1 MVKRYTLTLA
11 NGSLDSAPP
20 LRVTR
25 ITHILPRTS
34 ARLAA
39 RRPSIGNPFAS
50 IFHRAGRFGC
60 MFMNVLRYDFITILV
75 MAAAVLL
82 ALAKLSHL

>member
-11 NGSLDSAPP
+11 KGSLDSTPP

-25 ITHILPRTS
+25 IAHIPPRTS
-34 ARLAA
+34 ARLAMP
-39 RRPSIGNPFAS
+39 RPSIGNPVAGIS
-50 IFHRAGRFGC
+50 RRAGRFGW
-60 MFMNVLRYDFITILV
+60 MLVNVLRYDVITILV

>member
-25 ITHILPRTS
+25 ITHIPPRTS

-39 RRPSIGNPFAS
+39 RCPSIGNPVAI
-50 IFHRAGRFGC
+50 IFRRAGRFGGL
-60 MFMNVLRYDFITILV
+60 FVNVLRYDFITILV
-75 MAAAVLL
+75 MAGAVLL
-82 ALAKLSHL
+82 ALANLYHL

>member
-25 ITHILPRTS
+25 ITHIPPRTS
-34 ARLAA
+34 ARQAA
-39 RRPSIGNPFAS
+39 QRPSIGNPFR
-50 IFHRAGRFGC
+50 RAGRFGC
-60 MFMNVLRYDFITILV
+60 LFMNVLRYDFITILV

>member
-1 MVKRYTLTLA
+1 MVKRYTLTLTQ
-11 NGSLDSAPP
+11 GSLDSAPP

-25 ITHILPRTS
+25 ITHIPPRAS
-34 ARLAA
+34 VRLAA
-39 RRPSIGNPFAS
+39 RRPAIGNPMAV
-50 IFHRAGRFGC
+50 IFRSVDRFGGLLW
-60 MFMNVLRYDFITILV
+60 NVLRYDFITILV

>member
-11 NGSLDSAPP
+11 KGSLDSAPP

-25 ITHILPRTS
+25 ITHIPPRAS

-39 RRPSIGNPFAS
+39 QCPSISNPFAS
-50 IFHRAGRFGC
+50 IFRRAGRFGG
-60 MFMNVLRYDFITILV
+60 MFLNVLRYDFITILV
-75 MAAAVLL
+75 MAGAVLL